1 MRFNQFSYIQTE
13 PSVQVEELTAL
24 GFDLST
30 ELSDK
35 ENLYRFLKKVFV
47 LSNDLDASL
56 ANWIADWETDL
67 LSFFQSD
74 QALTD
79 TVFYQVS
86 FQLLSFI
93 PNFDYTD
100 VEAFRSE
107 TNFPIVYGEIIENLY
122 QLLNTR
128 TKSGNTLIDQLVSD
142 DLIPEDNEYH
152 FFNGKSLATFSTK
165 KLVREVVYVETPVD
179 TTQSGQTDLVKVSI
193 LRPHFAG
200 KIPAVITNSP
210 YHQGTND
217 KASDAALHKMEG
229 ELAEK
234 TASTIHVEEPSI
246 TTLAGDTR
254 DVPVSE
260 ATEKL
265 GHISSYS
272 LNDYFLA
279 RGFASIH
286 VSGVGTLGST
296 GYMTSG
302 DYQQVEGFKA
312 VIDWLNGR
320 ARAYTSHRRTH
331 QVKADWANGKVATTG
346 LSYLGT
352 MSNALATTGVEG
364 LEVVIAEAGISSWYN
379 YYRENGLV
387 TSPGGYPGEDLDSLT
402 ALTYSRSLQA
412 GDYLKSRSDYEA
424 GITKEKVELDRTT
437 GDYNQYWHD
446 RNYLLNAEKVR
457 CEVVFTHGSQDWNVK
472 PIHVWNMFHALPS
485 HIQKHLFFHNGAHI
499 YMNNWQSIDFR
510 ESMNALLSQKL
521 LGYDNDYQLPTIIW
535 QDNTAEQTWKP
546 LDDFGGHD
554 IQQFVL
560 GHEEQVIRNQYNDET
575 FARYGKAYPSF
586 HQDLFAG
593 KAHQIIIDIPLEKD
607 YQLKGRAK
615 LHLTVKSSVSKGLLS
630 AQVLEVGELK
640 RHSPLPTVQERLSL
654 DNGRYHAQEHLM
666 ELPYATTPQR
676 VVTKGFL
683 NLQNRSDLLTVEN
696 IPANEWLTFDWEL
709 QPTIYKFEKGNTL
722 RVILYTTDF
731 EVTIRDNSDWTIT
744 VDLEQSSIQL
754 PGESVE

>member
-13 PSVQVEELTAL
+13 QSIQLQELSSL
-24 GFDLST
+24 GFDLSPKLT
-30 ELSDK
+30 EK
-35 ENLYRFLKKVFV
+35 ENLYRFVKKILF
-47 LSNDLDASL
+47 LSNDVEAAM
-56 ANWIADWETDL
+56 ANWIADWDTDL
-67 LSFFQSD
+67 LTFFQSE
-74 QALTD
+74 QALTAD
-79 TVFYQVS
+79 IFYQVS
-86 FQLLSFI
+86 FQILGFV

-107 TNFPIVYGEIIENLY
+107 TNFPIVYGNIIDNLY

-128 TKSGNTLIDQLVSD
+128 TKSGNTLVDQLVSD
-142 DLIPEDNEYH
+142 DFIPENNEYH

-165 KLVREVVYVETPVD
+165 NLVREVVYVETSVD
-179 TTQSGQTDLVKVSI
+179 TTHSGQTDLVKVSI

-210 YHQGTND
+210 YHQGVND

-229 ELAEK
+229 ELAVKE
-234 TASTIHVEEPSI
+234 AGNISVEEPSI
-246 TTLAGDTR
+246 SKLTRDTR
-254 DVPVSE
+254 DLPVSE
-260 ATEKL
+260 ATEQL

-320 ARAYTSHRRTH
+320 ASAYTSHRRSH

-364 LEVVIAEAGISSWYN
+364 LEVVIAEAGISSWYD

-412 GDYLKSRSDYEA
+412 GDYLRNQSDYQA
-424 GITKEKVELDRTT
+424 GISAERTQLDRTT

-446 RNYLLNAEKVR
+446 RNYLLNADKVR

-472 PIHVWNMFHALPS
+472 PLHVWNMFHALPAS
-485 HIQKHLFFHNGAHI
+485 IKKHLFLHNGAHV
-499 YMNNWQSIDFR
+499 YMNSWQSIDFR

-521 LGYDNDYQLPTIIW
+521 LGHENHYQLPTIIW
-535 QDNTAEQTWKP
+535 QDNTAEQIWKT
-546 LDDFGGHD
+546 LDNFGVHD
-554 IQQFVL
+554 TQQFAL
-560 GHEEQVIRNQYNDET
+560 GHEEQIIHNQYDGET

-593 KAHQIIIDIPLEKD
+593 KAHQIIIDIPLEED
-607 YQLKGRAK
+607 YQLNGRTK
-615 LHLTVKSSVSKGLLS
+615 LHLTVKSSISKGLLS
-630 AQVLEVGELK
+630 AQVLEVGDLK
-640 RHSPLPTVQERLSL
+640 RHNPIPTVQGRTSL
-654 DNGRYHAQEHLM
+654 DNGRYHAQENLM
-666 ELPYATTPQR
+666 ELPYMTTSQR

-683 NLQNRSDLLTVEN
+683 NLQNRTNLLTVEDV
-696 IPANEWLTFDWEL
+696 PADEWLTFDWEL
-709 QPTIYKFEKGNTL
+709 QPTIYKFDKGNTL

-731 EVTIRDNSDWTIT
+731 EITIRDNSDWTIT
-744 VDLEQSSIQL
+744 VDLEQSFIQL
-754 PGESVE
+754 PVE